1 MTKRTANTS
10 ALAIVLA
17 TLVAAC
23 DKVPLIAPSG
33 SAITLSA
40 NSATVP
46 TNGTVGLTA
55 FVTESSGTPVQN
67 GTMVRFTTT
76 LGTITPADVQTSNGV
91 AVATFNAGANSGIAT
106 IHAVSGGAGGGSGS
120 TSAGGTGTTTTTT
133 ATNVVTI
140 TVGVAAVKTIS
151 VSASPPSVG
160 PNGGSVTV
168 VASVLDPNGGSLA
181 AIPVA
186 FSSDHGAVNPGV
198 AMTDAN
204 GQATTTLTTVPAET
218 KVTASAGA
226 ATATVTV
233 GVRPGPIVT
242 IKCTPASGTSCAA
255 VPASDATNTATV
267 TFDIAKTTGT
277 GGSSALR
284 EVTINFGDGTS
295 QGLGTLAGGT
305 VTVAHSYSGS
315 SNGSIATY
323 TPVVT
328 ATDVDDERSTVST
341 IVNVT
346 PRSALTIDLA
356 AAQGASVSGQG
367 QPVAFTATVT
377 GGVAQSF
384 AWDFDGDGTVDATTS
399 SNKITRV
406 YTANGRVTATVT
418 VQTTDGRSAT
428 ARTEFIVTGVS

>member
-17 TLVAAC
+17 ALVAAC

-40 NSATVP
+40 NSSTVP

-55 FVTESSGTPVQN
+55 FVIESSGTPVQN
-67 GTMVRFTTT
+67 GTTVRFTTT
-76 LGTITPADVQTSNGV
+76 LGTITPSETQTSNGV

-120 TSAGGTGTTTTTT
+120 TSGGTGTGTTTGTS

-140 TVGVAAVKTIS
+140 TVGVAGVKTIS
-151 VSASPPSVG
+151 VTASPTSVG
-160 PNGGSVTV
+160 PNGGTV
-168 VASVLDPNGGSLA
+168 VVTATALDPSGGSLA
-181 AIPVA
+181 GIPIT
-186 FSSDHGAVNPGV
+186 FSADHGGVDPGV
-198 AMTDAN
+198 AITDAS
-204 GQATTTLTTVPAET
+204 GQATTTLATSVET
-218 KVTASAGA
+218 KVTASAGTA
-226 ATATVTV
+226 SATATVTL
-233 GVRPGPIVT
+233 RPGPGVT
-242 IKCTPASGTSCAA
+242 IKCTPASGSGTCAA
-255 VPASDATNTATV
+255 VAASDASNTATV
-267 TFDIAKTTGT
+267 TFDIAKAT
-277 GGSSALR
+277 GSSALR

-305 VTVAHSYSGS
+305 VTIAHSYSGS
-315 SNGSIATY
+315 SSGSNATY
-323 TPVVT
+323 TAVVS
-328 ATDVDDERSTVST
+328 ATDLDNERSTAST

-356 AAQGASVSGQG
+356 AAQSTSVPTQG
-367 QPVAFTATVT
+367 QAVTLTATVA

-406 YTANGRVTATVT
+406 YTANGRYTATVT

-428 ARTEFIVTGVS
+428 ARTEFIITGI